1 MKTNKGI
8 LFQFLALILFNLT
21 ENTFARMLNATKTNI
36 IEGIFKPFNDNAKQ
50 NGICMDSFAF
60 FSIKLSP
67 KYLTFS
73 WIFKRF

>member
-21 ENTFARMLNATKTNI
+21 ENTFARMLNATKTKI

-50 NGICMDSFAF
+50 N
-60 FSIKLSP
+60 
-67 KYLTFS
+67 
-73 WIFKRF
+73 

>member
-21 ENTFARMLNATKTNI
+21 ENTFARMLNATKTKI

-50 NGICMDSFAF
+50 DGICMDSFAF
-60 FSIKLSP
+60 SFHKT
-67 KYLTFS
+67 YLTFS